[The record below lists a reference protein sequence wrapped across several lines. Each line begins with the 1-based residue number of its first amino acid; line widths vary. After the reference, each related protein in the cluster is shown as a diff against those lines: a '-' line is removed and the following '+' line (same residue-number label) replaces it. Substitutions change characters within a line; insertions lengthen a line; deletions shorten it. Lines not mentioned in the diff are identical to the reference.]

1 MLNSSQPIRALV
13 VDDTALYRKIVSDV
27 LADLPNVK
35 VVDTAHN
42 GRAALAKI
50 AALKPDLV
58 TLDIEMPDMNGIEV
72 LEKLKTTGSKV
83 GVIMVSSVTR
93 EGGDMTIRALSLGAF
108 DFITKPQGH
117 SLVENTRTVRE
128 ALAPLVENFQ
138 RRRMPS
144 SNRMSP
150 PLRTAVQP
158 APKSPR
164 LRPMAG
170 GRRGASQIVA
180 IGIST
185 GGPNALTAMM
195 PKLPGDIGVPIVIV
209 QHMPPVFTRSL
220 AISLNAKCA
229 LQVKEAENGEVL
241 KANTAYIAPGGR
253 QMKIMAGGDGFSRII
268 KITNDPPENNCK
280 PSADYLFRSVAQL
293 YVGRATGV
301 IMTGMGSDGL
311 LGLKRMKHSGAI
323 LIGQDEASCVVYG
336 MPKAPAEA
344 GILDVV
350 VPLQRIADEIVKT
363 VKKSPQPTR
372 FSTAGLAAGSKMA
385 G

>member
-128 ALAPLVENFQ
+128 ALAPLIENFQ

-144 SNRMSP
+144 SNRMRP
-150 PLRTAVQP
+150 PLHTAGRP

-164 LRPMAG
+164 LRSMAG
-170 GRRGASQIVA
+170 VRRGTSQIVA

-195 PKLPGDIGVPIVIV
+195 PKLPADIGVPIVIV

-220 AISLNAKCA
+220 AMSLNAKCA

-372 FSTAGLAAGSKMA
+372 FSSAGLAAGSKMA

>member
-35 VVDTAHN
+35 VVATAHN

-50 AALKPDLV
+50 DALKPDLV

-144 SNRMSP
+144 SNRMRP
-150 PLRTAVQP
+150 ALRTAGRP

-164 LRPMAG
+164 LRSMAG
-170 GRRGASQIVA
+170 VRRGASQIVA

-195 PKLPGDIGVPIVIV
+195 PKLPGDIGVPIVVV
-209 QHMPPVFTRSL
+209 QHMPPVFTHSL
-220 AISLNAKCA
+220 AMSLNAKCA

-241 KANTAYIAPGGR
+241 KPNVAYIAPGGR
-253 QMKIMAGGDGFSRII
+253 QMKVMAGGDGFSRII

-350 VPLQRIADEIVKT
+350 APLQRIADEIVKT
-363 VKKSPQPTR
+363 VKKSPQPSR
-372 FSTAGLAAGSKMA
+372 FSTTGVAAGSKMA